1 MKVLRGRKYL
11 FALLAL
17 LVVFAA
23 CKGESPTAPTAGG
36 GGGGGTGGGGT
47 PPVGATI
54 TLTVSNPNPLT
65 SSTTVITATVT
76 QGGNPV
82 QNGTAVEFG
91 TSLGAFTDTGLAT
104 TIKTT
109 TNGVATATLTSASAG
124 TAVVTAVVNNVTRTT
139 SVTFSATP
147 VTPPPP
153 STGPTITSISPTSG
167 KPEGGDIVTITGTNF
182 RTPVRVLLDLGG
194 GVTREAFVTSVTPTQ
209 VQFIT
214 PQVNLGAGQTLDA
227 NISLINE
234 AGTPNEVKV
243 AGSSPFTFRKAQL
256 TPSITT
262 VSPDSGPITGGTRIT
277 IFGSGFEAP
286 VQVSFGTSGTF
297 AQMQVIS
304 TTFTQIVAIT
314 PTARDV
320 NPNGSG
326 TLTGPVD
333 LRVININSATN
344 VTATGVFRYTPAMQ
358 ITGARPLI
366 GSALGGTDVTI
377 DGIGFD
383 PPVDV
388 FIGGVLAQVLRVSG
402 SQILARTSPLANPC
416 SGGGGK
422 INVTNINN
430 GDTAEAPVDFA
441 FIGVFPVI
449 TSINPSAGITPGSTL
464 TVSVQDPGIGPLGSA
479 IVKFSIGGQSI
490 TPTPNVITTGT
501 GVQTFTIVVPT
512 TGFTF
517 PTVACTTA
525 SSTPGTQLGTITQ
538 TLQFTN
544 VTHRD
549 PGWDGPY
556 PAGTEHLS
564 CAADRYLVRAAV
576 SGWRGPAPRRRSR
589 HRNGREHVHDLQCG
603 VDARS
608 DHRNADRGGG
618 DNQPPDHDHG
628 EPEHAADRD
637 RRKLRDLYDH
647 GRSFSSGPVYRND
660 HVHDERPDESAAAGL
675 LLRERYLTPNGMK
688 QIVRTAPQGAVL
700 TWGGCE
706 PPGFTQEFGY
716 DDGSGGYK
724 SKDRRAQG
732 TAQIR
737 PEEPPF
743 LSPRRRAAQSQPV

>member
-17 LVVFAA
+17 LAVFAA

-153 STGPTITSISPTSG
+153 TTAPTITSISPTSG

-344 VTATGVFRYTPAMQ
+344 ATATGVFRYTPAMQ

-388 FIGGVLAQVLRVSG
+388 FVGGVLAQVLRVSG

-430 GDTAEAPVDFA
+430 GDTAEAPVNFA

-449 TSINPSAGITPGSTL
+449 TSINPSTGITPGSTL

-479 IVKFSIGGQSI
+479 IVKFTIGGQSI

-501 GVQTFTIVVPT
+501 GVQTFTIVVPS

-517 PTVACTTA
+517 PTVPCTTA

-544 VTHRD
+544 VTTTCTATL
-549 PGWDGPY
+549 DGMVLTP
-556 PAGTEHLS
+556 
-564 CAADRYLVRAAV
+564 
-576 SGWRGPAPRRRSR
+576 PAPNTCLAPPTATSSAPP
-589 HRNGREHVHDLQCG
+589 CPIG
-603 VDARS
+603 VVL
-608 DHRNADRGGG
+608 
-618 DNQPPDHDHG
+618 PP
-628 EPEHAADRD
+628 
-637 RRKLRDLYDH
+637 
-647 GRSFSSGPVYRND
+647 V
-660 HVHDERPDESAAAGL
+660 AAAGTGTAANTFTISNAASTRDL
-675 LLRERYLTPNGMK
+675 LIGTPTVAAGTTNPPTTITVSPNT
-688 QIVRTAPQGAVL
+688 QQTVTAGNSVTYTITVDPSAVGPY
-700 TWGGCE
+700 TGTIT
-706 PPGFTQEFGY
+706 FTTNDPTKAQLQVCFS
-716 DDGSGGYK
+716 GSG
-724 SKDRRAQG
+724 
-732 TAQIR
+732 T
-737 PEEPPF
+737 
-743 LSPRRRAAQSQPV
+743 